1 MVITILES
9 YSTQE
14 ALQLKKH
21 LKNKTQSNNNNKVKT
36 ISMMITVKSPFIST
50 KMVNQN
56 GCVPNSLSLNK
67 IQKLQ
72 VLDSLI
78 TLKLKELIDSKK
90 EIQVLLIQDL
100 KFIVLKKLLVIKLDN
115 LLKV

>member
-1 MVITILES
+1 
-9 YSTQE
+9 
-14 ALQLKKH
+14 
-21 LKNKTQSNNNNKVKT
+21 
-36 ISMMITVKSPFIST
+36 MMITVKSQFIST
-50 KMVNQN
+50 KMANQD

-72 VLDSLI
+72 VSDSLT

-90 EIQVLLIQDL
+90 EIQVLHIQDL
-100 KFIVLKKLLVIKLDN
+100 KFTVLKKLLVIRSGN